1 MLCSPCG
8 GVRVRK
14 VRVPTPEDIGAG
26 PGSCVKRA
34 EALGYGKYGCQL
46 HSPRPLGPNAVPF
59 YVSIKKTKTEKDNE
73 GGWMTIYRSTLLG
86 NGHYGGVRRVTPLGL
101 TLTLI
106 PA

>member
-1 MLCSPCG
+1 M
-8 GVRVRK
+8 
-14 VRVPTPEDIGAG
+14 PTPEDIGAG
-26 PGSCVKRA
+26 PGSCVHRV
-34 EALGYGKYGCQL
+34 EALGYGKYECQL
-46 HSPRPLGPNAVPF
+46 HSLGPNAVPF
-59 YVSIKKTKTEKDNE
+59 YVSINKTKTEKDNE